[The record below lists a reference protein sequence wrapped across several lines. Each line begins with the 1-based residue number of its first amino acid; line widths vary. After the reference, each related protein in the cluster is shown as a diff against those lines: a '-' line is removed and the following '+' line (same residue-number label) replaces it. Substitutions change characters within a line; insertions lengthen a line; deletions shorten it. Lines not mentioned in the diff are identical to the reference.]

1 MGSSG
6 AEEIATMKAAVFRE
20 VGSKLSIEEVPE
32 PEPGDGDL
40 IVAVRACG
48 ICGSDLHVSEL
59 SGVLPAG
66 TIMGHE
72 FAGEVVAVGAE
83 ARDDFKVGDRVC
95 PLPYIS
101 CGRCAACLTGNGGR
115 CQQIQP
121 IGLGQLPGAYA
132 ERIRVGARQ
141 TLRLPDVVSM
151 REGALV
157 EPLSVGLHAVAQA
170 RLEPGAD
177 VLVLGAGPIGLST
190 ALWARFFGARTVA
203 VSEKL
208 AARLKLAEKFGAT
221 HLIDAST
228 RDVAAAFDEAAG
240 HQPGV
245 IFECVGA
252 PGMLQECLT
261 LAPTLGR
268 VVVAG
273 ACMQSDILVPAL
285 AILKEISVHFV
296 LGYSHQEFQL
306 TIDMLGK
313 GRIRG
318 EPMLT
323 DSIGLPDLPEA
334 FETLKQPTSQCK
346 VVVEP

>member
-1 MGSSG
+1 
-6 AEEIATMKAAVFRE
+6 MKAAVFRE
-20 VGSKLSIEEVPE
+20 VGKKLSIEEVPE

-40 IVAVRACG
+40 IVEVRACG
-48 ICGSDLHVSEL
+48 ICGSDLHISEL
-59 SGVLPAG
+59 SGALPAG

-72 FAGEVVAVGAE
+72 FAGEVVEVGAE
-83 ARDDFKVGDRVC
+83 ARADFKVGDRVC

-101 CGRCAACLTGNGGR
+101 CGRCAACLTGAVAHCR
-115 CQQIQP
+115 EIQA

-141 TLRLPDVVSM
+141 TLHLPDAVSM

-170 RLEPGAD
+170 KLEPGAD

-203 VSEKL
+203 VSEKV
-208 AARLKLAEKFGAT
+208 AARLELAEKFGAT
-221 HLIDAST
+221 CLIDASKQ
-228 RDVAAAFDEAAG
+228 DVAAAFDEAAG
-240 HQPGV
+240 RQPDV
-245 IFECVGA
+245 IFECVGV
-252 PGMLQECLT
+252 PGMLQQCVT
-261 LAPTLGR
+261 LAPMKGR

-273 ACMQSDILVPAL
+273 VCMQSDILVPVL
-285 AILKEISVHFV
+285 AILKEISFHFV

-323 DSIGLPDLPEA
+323 DSIGLAELPEA
-334 FETLKQPTSQCK
+334 FEALKQPTSQCK
-346 VVVEP
+346 VVLEL

>member
-1 MGSSG
+1 
-6 AEEIATMKAAVFRE
+6 MKAAVFRE
-20 VGSKLSIEEVPE
+20 IGKKLSIEEVPE

-40 IVAVRACG
+40 IVEVRACG
-48 ICGSDLHVSEL
+48 ICGSDLHISEL
-59 SGVLPAG
+59 SGALPAG

-72 FAGEVVAVGAE
+72 FAGEVVEVGAE
-83 ARDDFKVGDRVC
+83 ARADFKVGDRVC

-101 CGRCAACLTGNGGR
+101 CGRCAACLGGAFGQCR
-115 CQQIQP
+115 EIQA

-141 TLRLPDVVSM
+141 TLHLPDAVSM

-170 RLEPGAD
+170 KLEPGAD

-190 ALWARFFGARTVA
+190 ALWARFLGARTVA
-203 VSEKL
+203 VSEKV
-208 AARLKLAEKFGAT
+208 ASRLELAEKFGAT
-221 HLIDAST
+221 HPIDASKQ
-228 RDVAAAFDEAAG
+228 DVAAAFDEAAG
-240 HQPGV
+240 RQPDV
-245 IFECVGA
+245 IFECVGV
-252 PGMLQECLT
+252 PGMLQECIT
-261 LAPTLGR
+261 LAPMKGR

-273 ACMQSDILVPAL
+273 VCMQSDTLVPVL
-285 AILKEISVHFV
+285 AILKEISFHFV

-318 EPMLT
+318 KPMLT
-323 DSIGLPDLPEA
+323 DSIGLAELPEA
-334 FETLKQPTSQCK
+334 FEALKQPTSQCK
-346 VVVEP
+346 VVVEL

>member
-1 MGSSG
+1 
-6 AEEIATMKAAVFRE
+6 MKAAVFRE
-20 VGSKLSIEEVPE
+20 AGKKLSIEEVPE

-40 IVAVRACG
+40 IVEVRACG
-48 ICGSDLHVSEL
+48 ICGSDLHISEL
-59 SGVLPAG
+59 SGALPAG

-72 FAGEVVAVGAE
+72 FAGEVVEVGAA
-83 ARDDFKVGDRVC
+83 ARDHFKVGDRVC
-95 PLPYIS
+95 PLPFIS
-101 CGRCAACLTGNGGR
+101 CGRCAACLAGTFGQ
-115 CQQIQP
+115 CQEIQA

-141 TLRLPDVVSM
+141 TLRLPDAVSM

-170 RLEPGAD
+170 KLEPGAD

-190 ALWARFFGARTVA
+190 ALWARFLGARTVA
-203 VSEKL
+203 VSEKV
-208 AARLKLAEKFGAT
+208 AARLELAEKFGAT
-221 HLIDAST
+221 CLIDASKQ
-228 RDVAAAFDEAAG
+228 DVAAAFDEAAG
-240 HQPGV
+240 HPPDA
-245 IFECVGA
+245 IFECVGV

-261 LAPTLGR
+261 LAPMKGR

-273 ACMQSDILVPAL
+273 VCMQSDILVPVL
-285 AILKEISVHFV
+285 AILKEISFHFV

-313 GRIRG
+313 ERIRG

-323 DSIGLPDLPEA
+323 DSIGLSELPEA
-334 FETLKQPTSQCK
+334 FEVLKQPTSQCK
-346 VVVEP
+346 VVLEL